1 MLLQAP
7 PTDQMAAMAVSS
19 SSSSKQKSTSSSSTS
34 SSTSAP
40 RNVSLKTKSVCVC
53 ERECVFVGLKRQY
66 FYTPGFFDNPK
77 YPIHSHKYHYPNY
90 CSVICTFYMYT
101 GMYNWITEIYRT
113 HVPFGNAVIY
123 SGYLIVFSHI
133 IPTRVYT
140 HAHNS
145 GYIMVM

>member
-1 MLLQAP
+1 M
-7 PTDQMAAMAVSS
+7 
-19 SSSSKQKSTSSSSTS
+19 
-34 SSTSAP
+34 
-40 RNVSLKTKSVCVC
+40 
-53 ERECVFVGLKRQY
+53 KRLY
-66 FYTPGFFDNPK
+66 FYTLGFLTIQNIRFTYISTIN
-77 YPIHSHKYHYPNY
+77 SYPNY
-90 CSVICTFYMYT
+90 CSVICTLYMYT

-113 HVPFGNAVIY
+113 HVPFGNA